1 MWDKLTVGQFISLYD
16 IETNSNLN
24 IIEKQQKMLSIVEGN
39 DEEFYDDFK
48 YKDLI
53 HTYGEKLA
61 FFDDI
66 PETKPVDYLQVGDN
80 RYKFCYELQEITAGQ
95 YIDILSFSGEI
106 MQINKIAA
114 CFFLPMQGDKYQG
127 YGVVPHDVIADDLL
141 EANFLEVYSCMLFFC
156 QLFSELISNTIIYS
170 MLNQDLAEKVVD
182 LWKGGGGY
190 LALSRW
196 QTSKIS
202 QSMQPMISG

>member
-16 IETNSNLN
+16 IETNANLN

-48 YKDLI
+48 YRDLL
-53 HTYGEKLA
+53 HEYAEKLS
-61 FFDDI
+61 FFDNI
-66 PETKPVDYLQVGDN
+66 PETKSVDYLQVGDN
-80 RYKFCYELQEITAGQ
+80 RYKFCFELHEITAGQ

-127 YGVVPHDVIADDLL
+127 YGVVPHDVVADDLL
-141 EANFLEVYSCMLFFC
+141 GANFLEVYSCMLFFC

-190 LALSRW
+190 LALSKL

-202 QSMQPMISG
+202 Q